1 MDASGVSVGVRLW
14 TEGSAE
20 SPEFSGVGVR
30 SCTSGTAEFS
40 GVGVAVTEA
49 SGAAIGSETV
59 KPCSGVPVEASSGSS
74 LCSETEITSDEPL
87 CVLPAPYAGTA
98 ADRKTAA
105 ATDSK
110 PPANILFSFLF
121 FIRYSLFFSFLPYS
135 FFTVNVKNCRRKY
148 PVGRIF
154 IQLSPLFSTVSHC
167 TKVSIDRFPKVC
179 KDNERK
185 NHILPPKGRIFT
197 DNKTPPES
205 GRYFAG
211 NPGEI
216 VDQDKSNQLRTD
228 RRSFRSRL
236 RRYAPLPEL
245 SAGQASS

>member
-1 MDASGVSVGVRLW
+1 MNHSAYCLHRMPAPPLTEKLQPQQTVSLPQISYSVFC
-14 TEGSAE
+14 
-20 SPEFSGVGVR
+20 FS
-30 SCTSGTAEFS
+30 F
-40 GVGVAVTEA
+40 VT
-49 SGAAIGSETV
+49 
-59 KPCSGVPVEASSGSS
+59 PFSS
-74 LCSETEITSDEPL
+74 L
-87 CVLPAPYAGTA
+87 
-98 ADRKTAA
+98 
-105 ATDSK
+105 
-110 PPANILFSFLF
+110 FSHT
-121 FIRYSLFFSFLPYS
+121 P

-154 IQLSPLFSTVSHC
+154 IQLSPLFSTISHC